1 VNGIKRLILRGKIS
15 MKKIVAFIVV
25 LCICVSLVGCA
36 SEEEMLNKNIVK
48 LEDRVSELKSEISNL
63 ETERNALL
71 NEVTDIKVEN
81 GTAKYIITFN
91 IKQSHFTLDIGQ
103 HLKDE
108 MNDISIQIPVDK
120 EYYDNVKVGDT
131 IADNFRI
138 GSLIFKGSFGNRDIT
153 VEDKCIQ

>member
-1 VNGIKRLILRGKIS
+1 MGT
-15 MKKIVAFIVV
+15 KKKSLNNNIVQ
-25 LCICVSLVGCA
+25 L
-36 SEEEMLNKNIVK
+36 EEEINV
-48 LEDRVSELKSEISNL
+48 LETEIATL
-63 ETERNALL
+63 ETERDTLV
-71 NEVTDIKVEN
+71 NEIADIKIEN

-120 EYYDNVKVGDT
+120 EYYDKVEVGDV
-131 IADNFRI
+131 IADDFRM
-138 GSLIFKGSFGNRDIT
+138 GSLIFKGSFGNWDIT